1 MFPSSKLDQL
11 TCKHIFCRD
20 NCLKSV
26 EKHAQCTVCLSALNA
41 DEIVP
46 YSMALST
53 SSVSK
58 TTTVS
63 KSDAADAVAGVK
75 INLLIQEL
83 AQLRAKDK
91 KAKVLIFSQF
101 VKTLNVL
108 KIELEN
114 AGLKYRT
121 LTGDMSLSKRKKA
134 LDMFQNDP
142 PTTVFLLSI
151 RAGAVGINLTQANFI
166 VLLDACTNPALE
178 AQAIGRVWRLGQKRE
193 VHIRRYIM
201 NDSIETRILEMEAEK
216 NRKVVV
222 QENKGDK
229 SKTNEVNSTNS
240 TTTTTSTSKGS
251 KNDPITISFKD
262 TAVAGSI
269 MSSTQRFRVNEF
281 VKLFG
286 VKNSELPDFYKNSE
300 NLDEEDKSKKKSQK
314 RKSSSPSS
322 STLSKKARLEE
333 EKKNEDDAC
342 VIS

>member
-1 MFPSSKLDQL
+1 M
-11 TCKHIFCRD
+11 
-20 NCLKSV
+20 
-26 EKHAQCTVCLSALNA
+26 
-41 DEIVP
+41 
-46 YSMALST
+46 
-53 SSVSK
+53 
-58 TTTVS
+58 
-63 KSDAADAVAGVK
+63 
-75 INLLIQEL
+75 
-83 AQLRAKDK
+83 
-91 KAKVLIFSQF
+91 
-101 VKTLNVL
+101 KTLNVL

-178 AQAIGRVWRLGQKRE
+178 AQAIGRVWRLGQKRK

-222 QENKGDK
+222 QENKEDK

-240 TTTTTSTSKGS
+240 TTTTTTTTSTSKAKGS

-286 VKNSELPDFYKNSE
+286 VKNSELPDCYKNSE
-300 NLDEEDKSKKKSQK
+300 NLDEEEDKSKKKTKSQK
-314 RKSSSPSS
+314 RKSSPLSL
-322 STLSKKARLEE
+322 STQSKKARLEE